1 MAPPGER
8 NGGAKLSAQEAL
20 AVFRLAWSGLFW
32 QREIADAY
40 GVSQSQVSLIM
51 HKREWRCLWKPE
63 GTGTMAKIEIEQSD
77 LDELKARV
85 AELEKAREPAAPI
98 KPAPRRAW
106 DPTARIAMPKSAV
119 SAMAAAAPDK
129 LMADLRADALKPNPV
144 TQSVAQL
151 TPDRGG
157 GRVQIERGTGWAA
170 PNPMTPPAGVALCDR
185 LVDMQ
190 DAIDKADLQRRLARS
205 KE

>member
-63 GTGTMAKIEIEQSD
+63 GTGTMAKITIEETD
-77 LDELKARV
+77 LEELRDRLAK
-85 AELEKAREPAAPI
+85 LEKAREPAAPI
-98 KPAPRRAW
+98 KPEPYQRPDYTANASMGAGAMRDFARA
-106 DPTARIAMPKSAV
+106 I
-119 SAMAAAAPDK
+119 PDK
-129 LMADLRADALKPNPV
+129 LAADLRSDALKPNPV
-144 TQSVAQL
+144 TQSVPAQL
-151 TPDRGG
+151 TKGG
-157 GRVQIERGTGWAA
+157 NDRVQIARGTGWVDAPPISRPPGIDLADRMLDVQDRIDAA
-170 PNPMTPPAGVALCDR
+170 E
-185 LVDMQ
+185 
-190 DAIDKADLQRRLARS
+190 RRKLFE
-205 KE
+205 K